1 MAILQPTFHCTHTCL
16 FHWFPVSSPSRYRLA
31 NIQKASQK
39 NFVVSHLDFV
49 SSDYQQVRQPVPTDE
64 VEFMRIRSLNTPV
77 QGRAPASASRMSTP
91 KAEELISAA
100 MRRQQL
106 CNRTPIPL

>member
-49 SSDYQQVRQPVPTDE
+49 SSDYQQV
-64 VEFMRIRSLNTPV
+64 SNHAS
-77 QGRAPASASRMSTP
+77 QGGCVCQYATGACYLASRQSTSQDSSRSHSVHRESP
-91 KAEELISAA
+91 RVETGACHRASQK
-100 MRRQQL
+100 
-106 CNRTPIPL
+106 